1 MSSRLNLHN
10 PPPTTVNLDRSKRVL
25 SAPTDPYPTMA
36 YAMIDGVIIAMLL
49 TLHVAWY
56 KIREP
61 KQGS

>member
-1 MSSRLNLHN
+1 M
-10 PPPTTVNLDRSKRVL
+10 L
-25 SAPTDPYPTMA
+25 SAPTDPDPTMA
-36 YAMIDGVIIAMLL
+36 YAMIDGVIIAMPL